1 GGMGIFRVVLYS
13 LLAGIP
19 TGLGAFIGY
28 ILGEISPIFISLC
41 LGFAGGAMV
50 YITASE
56 LIPESRDL
64 YKGRI
69 SAMGLVAGV
78 FTGILLVKLF

>member
-1 GGMGIFRVVLYS
+1 
-13 LLAGIP
+13 
-19 TGLGAFIGY
+19 
-28 ILGEISPIFISLC
+28 
-41 LGFAGGAMV
+41 MV